1 MIIGCVKEIKT
12 QEYRVGLIPTH
23 VNSFLASGHT
33 VLIEKGAGLGSGF
46 SDELYEFYG
55 ATIVPEASLVWQQ
68 ADMIIKVKEPLSS
81 EYQYFREGLIIFTY
95 LHLAADEE
103 LTHALLK
110 HKVVGLAY
118 ETLELKNEL
127 PLLKPMS
134 EIAGRLSVQEAAKY
148 LEKPFGGKGLLMSGI
163 PGVKRAKVMIIG
175 AGSSGSSAARIAIGM
190 GADVVILDKNIE
202 KLEKMEHIF
211 GSALST
217 LYSTP
222 ATIRDLLPHVD
233 VVIGAVLV
241 PGAKAPKL
249 INREDLKLMHE
260 GTVLVDIAVDQ
271 GGCFETTKA
280 TTHLEPIYKIDGI
293 THYCVANMPGAVPMT
308 STLALSNATLE
319 YALLFAKYGVEKA
332 IELKP
337 FLKTALNT
345 YHGKLTNA
353 PVAEAFNLVYEA
365 YDL

>member
-1 MIIGCVKEIKT
+1 MIVGCVKEIKT

-23 VNSFLASGHT
+23 VHSFLAAGHT
-33 VLIEKGAGLGSGF
+33 VIIEKGAGLGSGF
-46 SDELYEFYG
+46 SDDMYEAYG
-55 ATIVPEASLVWQQ
+55 ATILEDALSVWTQ
-68 ADMIIKVKEPLSS
+68 AEMIIKVKEPLES
-81 EYQYFREGLIIFTY
+81 EYQYFRAGLIVFTY
-95 LHLAADEE
+95 LHLAADEA
-103 LTHALLK
+103 LTLALME
-110 HKVVGLAY
+110 HKVTGIAY
-118 ETLELKNEL
+118 ETLEYQNEL

-202 KLEKMEHIF
+202 KLEKIEQVF
-211 GSALST
+211 GAAIST
-217 LYSTP
+217 LFSTP
-222 ATIRDLLPHVD
+222 ATIRDLLPSVD

-249 INREDLKLMHE
+249 ISHDDLKLMQA
-260 GTVLVDIAVDQ
+260 GSILVDIAVDQ

-280 TTHLEPIYKIDGI
+280 TTHLEPVFKVEGI

-319 YALLFAKYGVEKA
+319 YALLFAKHGVEKA
-332 IELKP
+332 IAAKP

-345 YHGKLTNA
+345 YQGKLTNA
-353 PVAEAFNLVYEA
+353 PVAEAFNLPYEA

>member
-23 VNSFLASGHT
+23 VHSFLAAGHT
-33 VLIEKGAGLGSGF
+33 VLIEKDAGLGSGF
-46 SDELYEFYG
+46 SNEMYESYG
-55 ATIVPEASLVWQQ
+55 AKILNDADSVWAQS
-68 ADMIIKVKEPLSS
+68 DMIIKVKEPLER
-81 EYQYFREGLIIFTY
+81 EYQYFRENLIVFTY
-95 LHLAADEE
+95 LHLAADEA
-103 LTHALLK
+103 LTHALID
-110 HKVVGLAY
+110 HKVTGIAY
-118 ETLELKNEL
+118 ETLEYQNEL

-175 AGSSGSSAARIAIGM
+175 AGSAGSSAARIAIGM

-202 KLEKMEHIF
+202 KLEKIEQVF
-211 GSALST
+211 GSAIST
-217 LYSTP
+217 LFSTP
-222 ATIRDLLPHVD
+222 ATIKDLLPSMD

-249 INREDLKLMHE
+249 ISKEDLKLMQE
-260 GTVLVDIAVDQ
+260 GSVLVDIAVDQ
-271 GGCFETTKA
+271 GGCLETTKA
-280 TTHLEPIYKIDGI
+280 TTHLEPIFKIEGI

-319 YALLFAKYGVEKA
+319 YALLFAKHGVEKA
-332 IELKP
+332 IALKP

-345 YHGKLTNA
+345 YQGKLTNA
-353 PVAEAFNLVYEA
+353 PVAEAFNLPYEA